1 MPLNPITA
9 AATLPPGGAPDASPN
24 AAAQKTLTQNDFLKL
39 LIAQMTAQDPLNP
52 QSNTDFA
59 AQMAQFSALQSS
71 QSTQAG
77 VSELQASQQMQQ
89 ANGMIGRSVKLL
101 ATDGSTPQGVVTSV
115 QVLAG
120 VPKLFVNGSLYDL
133 GQVLSIS
140 ASSSNH

>member
-1 MPLNPITA
+1 
-9 AATLPPGGAPDASPN
+9 
-24 AAAQKTLTQNDFLKL
+24 
-39 LIAQMTAQDPLNP
+39 
-52 QSNTDFA
+52 
-59 AQMAQFSALQSS
+59 
-71 QSTQAG
+71 
-77 VSELQASQQMQQ
+77 MQQ

-101 ATDGSTPQGVVTSV
+101 ATDGSTPQGVVSSV